1 MTREYYQVKS
11 RQRLD
16 NDQVRTIRLG
26 GRSKIGHFAMKFG
39 VTWQTVNDVYKH
51 KTYRMRN
58 EKI

>member
-26 GRSKIGHFAMKFG
+26 DRSKIGHFAMKFG
-39 VTWQTVNDVYKH
+39 VTWQAVNDVYKN
-51 KTYRMRN
+51 KTYRMHN